1 MVRSA
6 FCARKAARRASCVP
20 QPSNGVSAMP
30 VKPGSQTSTLLA
42 SGSSTNCACVRV
54 SVAVVM

>member
-1 MVRSA
+1 
-6 FCARKAARRASCVP
+6 
-20 QPSNGVSAMP
+20 MP